1 MRARG
6 VRPCN
11 LPAAAEPIITSAAP
25 STIPE
30 LLPPVC
36 TWLIFSTQWYF
47 CSATSSKPPSAAR
60 PSKAGFSL
68 ARPSLV
74 VSGRMCSS

>member
-1 MRARG
+1 M
-6 VRPCN
+6 
-11 LPAAAEPIITSAAP
+11 
-25 STIPE
+25 
-30 LLPPVC
+30 C